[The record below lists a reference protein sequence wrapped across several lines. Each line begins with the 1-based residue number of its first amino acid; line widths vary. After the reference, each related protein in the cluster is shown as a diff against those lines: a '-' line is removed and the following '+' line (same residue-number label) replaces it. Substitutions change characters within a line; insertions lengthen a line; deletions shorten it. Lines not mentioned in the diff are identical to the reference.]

1 MGNRDLK
8 KLSRKGGKK
17 RGMAERK
24 MLLNSSDIKEAKAI
38 GEDRGNEVKDEYGTM
53 RKGMIL
59 SVELTWRLQM

>member
-1 MGNRDLK
+1 MVMDNRDLK

-38 GEDRGNEVKDEYGTM
+38 GEDRGNEVKDE
-53 RKGMIL
+53 
-59 SVELTWRLQM
+59 